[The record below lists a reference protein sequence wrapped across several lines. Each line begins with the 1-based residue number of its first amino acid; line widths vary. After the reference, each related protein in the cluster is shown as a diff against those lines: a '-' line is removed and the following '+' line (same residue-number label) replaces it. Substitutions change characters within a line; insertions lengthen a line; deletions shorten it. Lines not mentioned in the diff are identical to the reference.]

1 MWTLAATQPAIGTLI
16 AVVAGIG
23 TIVHVVTAPLA
34 GKLDTLSAD
43 QREFKAEI
51 KAEFKELKADFKELK
66 ADFKEL
72 RADLQQVMMALVRIE
87 AQRDNDAGGRKPG
100 R

>member
-1 MWTLAATQPAIGTLI
+1 MRTLAATQPAIVTLI
-16 AVVAGIG
+16 AVIAGIG

-43 QREFKAEI
+43 LKEFKAEI
-51 KAEFKELKADFKELK
+51 KADFKELK

-87 AQRDNDAGGRKPG
+87 AQRDNDAGGRKPA